1 VTGSRVAAR
10 VLAGAALLSVLGWAV
25 PALLMLDRGFTIQ
38 DEGTYVLSYRW
49 WDTNPYF
56 SLGSQYFYGP
66 LFDALGES
74 IPALRALRL
83 VMVVA
88 ANAWFGWVFV
98 AWLARHRG
106 LVPSRE
112 TRVAATLLLVACGGL
127 AYLWS
132 PLTPGYYDLVTDF
145 GLALAALFFSL
156 LMRLP
161 RVPWW
166 VPLLAGALSF
176 ALVVTKWPALLVV
189 LVSQTT
195 ALVVVLGVSRRH
207 ALRYAG
213 LLVAG
218 VAVAAVLTQ
227 VFVVRLSEVLPV
239 IRDTSR
245 LAAEGGHGPAELLG
259 TYATTTLQFGLAA
272 ALFAVPAVA
281 AYVVAVR
288 STRLSVSAA
297 RSLVVGGLVVTGL
310 AIPFAAGWHGG
321 DGRGRVVVAVI
332 LASLLTATVA
342 AVLPRVPRVVAPEER
357 RVSVVALVV
366 LLAMPLGQAVGS
378 DVPWVYLA
386 GTCLAMWVA
395 AVAVVATAAPRPGVA
410 AFTVAAGLVA
420 VAIEVAMI
428 AGTTTLMTPFHTSG
442 LRGDTASVDGLRG
455 LRVPSADARQYDA
468 LRTALAPY
476 VTRDRTPMFTVG
488 RIAGLTYILGGVP
501 VGPTWTDASHPQVLA
516 DTLALACR
524 KADVPRQPPVL
535 LLDREPDPVVVT
547 ALTGCGFD
555 FPAGYRSLPVPDGPP
570 GLRAFVPRTPSS

>member
-1 VTGSRVAAR
+1 VTGSRVGVR
-10 VLAGAALLSVLGWAV
+10 VLAGAAVLSILGWVV

-66 LFDALGES
+66 VFEAFGES

-98 AWLARHRG
+98 AWLVHHRD
-106 LVPSRE
+106 LTVSRGA
-112 TRVAATLLLVACGGL
+112 RVAATLLLVACGGL
-127 AYLWS
+127 TYLWS
-132 PLTPGYYDLVTDF
+132 PLTPGYYDLVTDL

-156 LMRLP
+156 LTRLP

-166 VPLLAGALSF
+166 IPLLAGALSL
-176 ALVVTKWPALLVV
+176 ALVVAKWPALLVV
-189 LVSQTT
+189 LVSQVA
-195 ALVVVLGVSRRH
+195 ALVVVLGVSRRQ
-207 ALRYAG
+207 AARYAG
-213 LLVAG
+213 LFVAG
-218 VAVAAVLTQ
+218 VAVAAVISQ
-227 VFVVRLSEVLPV
+227 AFVFRLSEVLPV

-259 TYATTTLQFGLAA
+259 TYASTTLQFGLAA

-288 STRLSVSAA
+288 STTLSVVAA

-342 AVLPRVPRVVAPEER
+342 ATLPRVRLAEPPRGR
-357 RVSVVALVV
+357 RVTVVALVV
-366 LLAMPLGQAVGS
+366 LVAMPVGQAVGS

-386 GTCLAMWVA
+386 GTCLSMWVA
-395 AVAVVATAAPRPGVA
+395 AVAVLATAAPRPGVA
-410 AFTVAAGLVA
+410 GFTVVAGVVA

-442 LRGDTASVDGLRG
+442 LRGDTTAVDGLRG
-455 LRVPSADARQYDA
+455 LRVPATDARQYDA
-468 LRTALAPY
+468 LRTALTPY
-476 VTRDRTPMFTVG
+476 VRRDRTPMFTVG
-488 RIAGLTYILGGVP
+488 RIAGLTYLLGGVP
-501 VGPTWTDASHPQVLA
+501 IGPTWTDASHPQVLA
-516 DTLALACR
+516 DTLDLACR
-524 KADVPRQPPVL
+524 NGDVPRQPPVL
-535 LLDREPDPVVVT
+535 LLDREPDPLVVS

-555 FPAGYRSLPVPDGPP
+555 FPAGYRSLPVPGGPAEV
-570 GLRAFVPRTPSS
+570 RVFVPRATAS